1 MAVSDRVETLTVDAG
16 RELLDREA
24 RKYLGISGAEF
35 LAAWDKGAY
44 KGKADTPEVMR
55 LVELIPFAR

>member
-1 MAVSDRVETLTVDAG
+1 MAVSDKIETLTVDAG
-16 RELLDREA
+16 RALLDGEA

-35 LAAWDKGAY
+35 LAAWDNGSY
-44 KGKADTPEVMR
+44 EGKADTPAVMR